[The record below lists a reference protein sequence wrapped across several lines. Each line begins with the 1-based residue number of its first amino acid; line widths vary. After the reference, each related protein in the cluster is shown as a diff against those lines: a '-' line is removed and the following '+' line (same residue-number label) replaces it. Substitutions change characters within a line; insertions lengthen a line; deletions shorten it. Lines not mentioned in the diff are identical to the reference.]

1 MSIQRAD
8 VLEALKVVKLPST
21 DNNIVEGGA
30 IQEVVI
36 SGDKISIVAKVNTPV
51 LHVKKAVE
59 NGIEEALK
67 AAFPSAIVNVTM
79 QVEMA
84 KPVIEEEVILPN
96 IKNIVAVASGKG
108 GVGKSTITANLAVQM
123 AKMGFKVGLVDADIY
138 GPSMPIMFD
147 VEKERPLGKEVNG
160 KQVMVPVE
168 NYGVKLLSIGFFTDP
183 DQAVAWRGSMAT
195 KALKQIIFDAD
206 WGELDFLLIDLPP
219 GTGDIHLTLV
229 QSVPVTAA
237 VVVSTPQIVALADAR
252 KGAGL
257 FNMDAIKVPVLGF
270 IENMA
275 YFTPAELPENKY
287 YIFGKD
293 GTKKLAADMGLPVLA
308 EIPLVQSIRE
318 AGDIGR
324 PISLQENT
332 PEAKAF
338 YKMTQNVVEETIKR
352 NKNLPPTEK
361 VRMSETAG
369 CTAN

>member
-1 MSIQRAD
+1 
-8 VLEALKVVKLPST
+8 
-21 DNNIVEGGA
+21 
-30 IQEVVI
+30 
-36 SGDKISIVAKVNTPV
+36 
-51 LHVKKAVE
+51 
-59 NGIEEALK
+59 
-67 AAFPSAIVNVTM
+67 
-79 QVEMA
+79 
-84 KPVIEEEVILPN
+84 
-96 IKNIVAVASGKG
+96 
-108 GVGKSTITANLAVQM
+108 
-123 AKMGFKVGLVDADIY
+123 
-138 GPSMPIMFD
+138 
-147 VEKERPLGKEVNG
+147 
-160 KQVMVPVE
+160 
-168 NYGVKLLSIGFFTDP
+168 
-183 DQAVAWRGSMAT
+183 
-195 KALKQIIFDAD
+195 
-206 WGELDFLLIDLPP
+206 
-219 GTGDIHLTLV
+219 
-229 QSVPVTAA
+229 
-237 VVVSTPQIVALADAR
+237 
-252 KGAGL
+252 
-257 FNMDAIKVPVLGF
+257 MDAIKVPVLGF